1 LSFPRKRESSDFEF
15 RHFIRAERH
24 WIPAFA
30 GMTSKENDMK
40 PLTHIHSRTVALPHE
55 NIDTD
60 RIIPARFLTTTQ
72 RAGLGKSLFQDWRYR
87 ADGSPDPD
95 FALNKPE
102 ARGCEILV
110 AGRNFGCGS
119 SREHAPWALT
129 DFGFRAVLSSEIA
142 DIFRG
147 NALKNGLLA
156 VVLSEGEHRYLLE
169 HPGIELSIDVAEGFI
184 ELPDGGRFTFE
195 LEPFARHCLL
205 SGVDQLG
212 FLVQHEKDITAFESR
227 REAA

>member
-1 LSFPRKRESSDFEF
+1 
-15 RHFIRAERH
+15 
-24 WIPAFA
+24 
-30 GMTSKENDMK
+30 MK
-40 PLTHIHSRTVALPHE
+40 PITHIHSRTVVLPHE